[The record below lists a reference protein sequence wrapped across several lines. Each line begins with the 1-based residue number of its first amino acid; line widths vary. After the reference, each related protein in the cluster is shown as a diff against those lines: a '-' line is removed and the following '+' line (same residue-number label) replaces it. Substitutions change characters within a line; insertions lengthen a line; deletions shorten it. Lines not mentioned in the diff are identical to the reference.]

1 MENNIEL
8 ISRDERKA
16 LIIRATVGVLK
27 LPRVIGPAYMKIDAF
42 LRAHGIEP
50 KEAPFTC
57 FQIDDWDKAVHM
69 SGLKSLL
76 ATFTKKLN
84 VEMGFEVTANVRG
97 DESIEQIILPAG
109 HYYRAFHFGH
119 YNKITA
125 LYREIYDRA
134 RQENYTLDNR
144 CYEYYLNSPKEVPMD
159 KLETH
164 VLVRAIK

>member
-1 MENNIEL
+1 MANGIEL
-8 ISRDERKA
+8 IMRDERKA

-50 KEAPFTC
+50 QEAPFTC
-57 FQIDDWDKAVHM
+57 FHIDDWDKAVHM

-76 ATFTKKLN
+76 ATFTKKLD
-84 VEMGFEVTANVRG
+84 VEMGFEVTADVRCN
-97 DESIEQIILPAG
+97 ESIEQSILPAG
-109 HYYRAFHFGH
+109 RYFRAVHFGP
-119 YNKITA
+119 YKKMTA
-125 LYREIYDRA
+125 LYREIYNRA

-144 CYEYYLNSPKEVPMD
+144 CYEYYLNSPKEVTMD